1 MKKLKSFSIVLISFI
16 LLSAW
21 TSTQMNEIEKAEWLI
36 GTWEMKR
43 SKGSIYESWEKA
55 SDNEFQG
62 KSYMIKELDTIVFE
76 HIQLVEEQEG
86 LIYIPTVTNQNEGLP
101 VRYAAKTIT
110 ETQLVFENSEHDF
123 PKQISYTLISPDSL
137 VAEISGIKNGEERK
151 QLFKMSRV
159 E

>member
-1 MKKLKSFSIVLISFI
+1 MKKLKRISIVLIGFI

-21 TSTQMNEIEKAEWLI
+21 ATTQMNEIEKAEWLI

-43 SKGSIYESWEKA
+43 AKGSIYESWEKA
-55 SDNEFQG
+55 SDTEFQG
-62 KSYMIKELDTIVFE
+62 KSYMIKEPDTIVFE

-86 LIYIPTVTNQNEGLP
+86 LFYIPTVKNQNDGLP
-101 VRYAAKTIT
+101 VRFAAKTIT

-123 PKQISYTLISPDSL
+123 PKRISYTLISPDSL

-159 E
+159 N